1 MKICYLEANN
11 VWKIIN
17 CYDIMLNIKKRKGKD
32 GMALIKCP
40 ECGKEISDQAKECK
54 YCGYPI
60 KISKKKNIN
69 NKIIVSALAI
79 VFIIGVIFFAAN
91 KLHKIHP
98 YEIKYGNEVISYY
111 DSEDEILQLSS
122 SIEIRSKLM
131 FWDDSYPISVY
142 IDRGKI
148 RMINIESEDVTVY
161 GNISVGDNISKIANT
176 FDYEQEVNNGLYTVL
191 FSNNKEVDENSVEYN
206 DNNLYIYFY
215 SADDIINRI
224 SILDAKCAFTA
235 M

>member
-1 MKICYLEANN
+1 MNSKGGSNMSL
-11 VWKIIN
+11 IN
-17 CYDIMLNIKKRKGKD
+17 
-32 GMALIKCP
+32 CP

-60 KISKKKNIN
+60 KTLKNTKKTTNI
-69 NKIIVSALAI
+69 KIIAVILAF
-79 VFIIGVIFFAAN
+79 VFVVTFFFITKHH
-91 KLHKIHP
+91 KLRP
-98 YEIKYGNEVISYY
+98 YEISYNNEIISYY
-111 DSEDEILQLSS
+111 ESEDEISKLPS
-122 SIEIRSKLM
+122 SIEITSRFGILE
-131 FWDDSYPISVY
+131 DSYPINIY
-142 IDRGKI
+142 MYKGKI
-148 RMINIESEDVTVY
+148 RMINIQTEDVTVY

-176 FDYEQEVNNGLYTVL
+176 FDYEQEVRNGLYTVL